1 MSLSASICMDIL
13 FCIDLYL
20 ETNSP
25 VAVKKYW
32 LELWKTAHSS
42 LLADLKQ
49 QIKFSAGTATD
60 RLVVEWQQILA

>member
-1 MSLSASICMDIL
+1 MDIL

-25 VAVKKYW
+25 VAVKRYW
-32 LELWKTAHSS
+32 RELWKTAHSS

-49 QIKFSAGTATD
+49 QLISLGVRQHILVLILITARKMT
-60 RLVVEWQQILA
+60 LAQLS

>member
-1 MSLSASICMDIL
+1 MDIL

-32 LELWKTAHSS
+32 LELWKTHSS
-42 LLADLKQ
+42 LLADLEQ
-49 QIKFSAGTATD
+49 QIQLKGTATD
-60 RLVVEWQQILA
+60 RLVVELQQMLV